1 MTQHDPWVRVRHMRD
16 HAREAIELLGE
27 NTLDELKSDRTV
39 QLALVQLIE
48 IVGEAASRVDSEIRS
63 VHPNIPWQLAAG
75 MRHRLIHGYDLI
87 EYAIVY
93 DTVKDDL
100 PPLVAQLDAI
110 LPPIEAEGE

>member
-16 HAREAIELLGE
+16 HAREAIGLLGE

-63 VHPNIPWQLAAG
+63 VHPNIPWQLAAD

-87 EYAIVY
+87 EYTIVY

-110 LPPIEAEGE
+110 LPPIEAGGE

>member
-1 MTQHDPWVRVRHMRD
+1 
-16 HAREAIELLGE
+16 
-27 NTLDELKSDRTV
+27 
-39 QLALVQLIE
+39 
-48 IVGEAASRVDSEIRS
+48 
-63 VHPNIPWQLAAG
+63 

-110 LPPIEAEGE
+110 LPSIEAEGE